1 MSVELTY
8 NNTETPIQDVPSFIK
23 VLYKNLNS
31 KKKVKKKKQR
41 KVLCGVRRIPKPTWR
56 NKRQIQKLD
65 KKEILIETSFKNVK
79 QRPAIS

>member
-31 KKKVKKKKQR
+31 KKKVKKKTTESLVRCSKNSETDLKKQ
-41 KVLCGVRRIPKPTWR
+41 KKNPKT
-56 NKRQIQKLD
+56 
-65 KKEILIETSFKNVK
+65 
-79 QRPAIS
+79 

>member
-31 KKKVKKKKQR
+31 KKKVKKKNNGKSCA
-41 KVLCGVRRIPKPTWR
+41 VFEEFR
-56 NKRQIQKLD
+56 NRLEGTKEKSKNLI
-65 KKEILIETSFKNVK
+65 KKKS
-79 QRPAIS
+79 